1 MKVPVKYISKIPLT
15 CDMEPKQNLNYTEFL
30 QTTKVIR
37 MLYGTESA
45 KKYFTDNLELYY
57 NKVNS

>member
-1 MKVPVKYISKIPLT
+1 MLIPLKT
-15 CDMEPKQNLNYTEFL
+15 PSGMPKRPLSYLEFL

-37 MLYGTESA
+37 MLYGTENA
-45 KKYFTDNLELYY
+45 KKYFTDNIDLYY